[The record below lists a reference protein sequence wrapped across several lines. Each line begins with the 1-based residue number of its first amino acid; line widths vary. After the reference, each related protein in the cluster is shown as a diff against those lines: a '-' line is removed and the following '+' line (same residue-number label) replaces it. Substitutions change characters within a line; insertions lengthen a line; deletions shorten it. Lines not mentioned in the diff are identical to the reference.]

1 MLKAS
6 KTMTRK
12 SKQRKVDLR
21 RLALTN
27 DHAPSQQEVNDLLA
41 AYNGGNLAIVE
52 ILASELVQRFP
63 DHPFGWKILGV
74 IFGQSGNPEKALGP
88 MKQTVRLSPH
98 DSEAHSNLGNALFE
112 LSRLSEAEVSCR
124 EAIRLDADN
133 AQAHCNL
140 GNVLKGLGRFSE
152 AEASYRAAIRLDPD
166 YFKAYFNLGNLLFE
180 LGHPSEAE
188 LSYRE
193 ATRLNPN
200 HAQAHSNLAATIQD
214 TGRLTEAEASCREA
228 IRLNPCLAEAHS
240 NLGNV
245 LYGLGR
251 LIEAEVSCRE
261 AIRLNAGLAEGHS
274 NLGNVLYGLGRLIEA
289 EVSCREA
296 IQLNPS
302 LSQVYVN
309 LGSVLK
315 ELGRLSEAE
324 ACYREA
330 IRINPEIA
338 ESHSNLG
345 NVLCD
350 LGRLSEAEGSYREA
364 IRIKPD
370 YVEAHSNLLFS
381 LNYLECAIPEGAFI
395 EAQRFGAMV
404 SSRSQPK
411 FTSWHLN
418 TSGTTLRIGFV
429 SGDMRNHA
437 VGFFIEGLIASL
449 DRNQFRTYA
458 FPTIPRSDD
467 LTDRIKPFFD
477 YWTPIYGKTDLEAA
491 SIIHDHGVNILID
504 LSGHT
509 AHNRLAVFSY
519 QPAPVQ
525 VSWCG
530 YFATTGLPEMNY
542 FLGDPIMSPENET
555 HYFTEKIWRLPE
567 TWLCMKPGSQDISIS
582 SLPALKNGYVTFGCF
597 GNLAKMN
604 LTVVRAWSKILS
616 QVPHSK
622 LFLKS
627 KQLTDSAVVK
637 GVYAQFSKEGVAADR
652 LILEGADS
660 RSAYFEAYNRID
672 MVLDT
677 FPYPGGTTSFDAHL
691 MGVPVLTQKGSRFL
705 SRLGESIAKNA
716 GQTDWVA
723 QDADEYVSKAITFSS
738 DLDEL
743 DIVRRTLRDRILG
756 TPLFKT
762 KDFTKNFEDA
772 LKGMWNEGSTNIR
785 GLVPS

>member
-1 MLKAS
+1 
-6 KTMTRK
+6 MTRK
-12 SKQRKVDLR
+12 SKERKVDLR
-21 RLALTN
+21 RLALN
-27 DHAPSQQEVNDLLA
+27 NNHAPSQQEVNDLLA
-41 AYNGGNLAIVE
+41 AYNGGNLAIAE
-52 ILASELVQRFP
+52 ILASDLVQRFP

-74 IFGQSGNPEKALGP
+74 LFGQSGNPAKALEP
-88 MKQTVRLSPH
+88 MRQTVRLSPH
-98 DSEAHSNLGNALFE
+98 DAEAHSNLGNALFE
-112 LSRLSEAEVSCR
+112 LSRLSEAEASCR

-133 AQAHCNL
+133 AQAYCNL
-140 GNVLKGLGRFSE
+140 GNVLKGLGRFGE
-152 AEASYRAAIRLDPD
+152 AEASYRAAIRLDKG
-166 YFKAYFNLGNLLFE
+166 YFKAHFNLGNLLFE

-188 LSYRE
+188 RIYRE

-214 TGRLTEAEASCREA
+214 TGRLTAAEAICHEA
-228 IRLNPCLAEAHS
+228 IRLNPSLAEAHS

-261 AIRLNAGLAEGHS
+261 AIRLNARLAQAHC

-296 IQLNPS
+296 IRLNPS
-302 LSQVYVN
+302 LPQVYVN

-324 ACYREA
+324 ACYHEA

-338 ESHSNLG
+338 EAHSNFG

-350 LGRLSEAEGSYREA
+350 LGRLSEAEASYREA
-364 IRIKPD
+364 IRIQPD
-370 YVEAHSNLLFS
+370 YVEAHSNLLLS
-381 LNYLECAIPEGAFI
+381 LNYVECEIPEGAFI

-418 TSGTTLRIGFV
+418 TSRKKLRIGLV

-437 VGFFIEGLIASL
+437 VGFFIESLMACL
-449 DRNQFRTYA
+449 DRNQFETYA

-467 LTDRIKPFFD
+467 LTDRIKYFFD
-477 YWTPIYGKTDLEAA
+477 HWTPIYGKTDFEAA
-491 SIIHDHGVNILID
+491 TIIHDRGINILID

-509 AHNRLAVFSY
+509 AHNRLSVFSY

-542 FLGDPIMSPENET
+542 FLGDPIMIPENERPS
-555 HYFTEKIWRLPE
+555 FTEKLWKLPE
-567 TWLCMKPGSQDISIS
+567 TWLCMTPVSQDIPIF
-582 SLPALKNGYVTFGCF
+582 SLPALRNGYITFGCF
-597 GNLAKMN
+597 GNITKMN
-604 LTVVRAWSKILS
+604 PTVVRAWSRILS
-616 QVPHSK
+616 QVPGSK

-627 KQLTDSAVVK
+627 KQLSDSTVAE
-637 GVYAQFSKEGVAADR
+637 GVQAQFSKEGIAADR

-691 MGVPVLTQKGSRFL
+691 MGVPVLTRKGSRFL
-705 SRLGESIAKNA
+705 SRLGESIANNA
-716 GQTDWVA
+716 GQMGWVA
-723 QDADEYVSKAITFSS
+723 QDTDEYVEKAITFSS
-738 DLDEL
+738 DLDAL
-743 DIVRRTLRDRILG
+743 DIVRRNLRDRILG

-772 LKGMWNEGSTNIR
+772 LKGMWDEGSTNIR
-785 GLVPS
+785 GGLPS

>member
-1 MLKAS
+1 MAIKSRAS
-6 KTMTRK
+6 
-12 SKQRKVDLR
+12 KVDLR
-21 RLALTN
+21 RLAPTSKQ
-27 DHAPSQQEVNDLLA
+27 APSQQEINELLA
-41 AYNGGNLAIVE
+41 AYNAGNLAVAE
-52 ILASELVQRFP
+52 ILASDLVQRLP

-98 DSEAHSNLGNALFE
+98 DAEAHSNLGNALFE
-112 LSRLSEAEVSCR
+112 LSRFSEAEVSCR
-124 EAIRLDADN
+124 EAIRLDANN
-133 AQAHCNL
+133 AQAYCNL
-140 GNVLKGLGRFSE
+140 GNVLKGLRRFSE
-152 AEASYRAAIRLDPD
+152 AEASYRAAIRLNPD

-180 LGHPSEAE
+180 LGNPSEAE

-200 HAQAHSNLAATIQD
+200 HAQAQSNLAATLQD
-214 TGRLTEAEASCREA
+214 TDRLTEAEAICYKA
-228 IRLNPCLAEAHS
+228 IRLNPSLAEAHS

-245 LYGLGR
+245 LYSIGR

-261 AIRLNAGLAEGHS
+261 AIRLNAELAQAHC
-274 NLGNVLYGLGRLIEA
+274 NLGNVLYGFGRLVEA
-289 EVSCREA
+289 EATCRRA

-302 LSQVYVN
+302 LSQVHVN
-309 LGSVLK
+309 LGTVLK
-315 ELGRLSEAE
+315 EFGRLSEAE

-330 IRINPEIA
+330 IRINPDIA

-345 NVLCD
+345 SVLCN
-350 LGRLSEAEGSYREA
+350 LGRFSEAEAGYREA
-364 IRIKPD
+364 IRIRPD
-370 YVEAHSNLLFS
+370 YVEAYSNLLFS
-381 LNYLECAIPEGAFI
+381 LNYVECANPDDAFI
-395 EAQRFGAMV
+395 EAKRFGAMV
-404 SSRSQPK
+404 SLRSQPK
-411 FTSWHLN
+411 FTSWHIN
-418 TSGTTLRIGFV
+418 TGETRLRIGFV

-437 VGFFIEGLIASL
+437 VGFFIESLIACL
-449 DRNQFRTYA
+449 DRSQFEAYA

-477 YWTPIYGKTDLEAA
+477 YWIPIYGKTDFEAA

-542 FLGDPIMSPENET
+542 FLGDPIMSPEDET

-567 TWLCMKPGSQDISIS
+567 TWLCIKPRSQDISIS

-616 QVPHSK
+616 QVPTSK
-622 LFLKS
+622 LYLKS
-627 KQLTDSAVVK
+627 KQLTDSTVVK
-637 GVYAQFSKEGVAADR
+637 EVEAQFSEEGITVDR
-652 LILEGADS
+652 LILEGAGS
-660 RSAYFEAYNRID
+660 RSDYFEAYNHID

-677 FPYPGGTTSFDAHL
+677 FPYPGGTTSFDAYL

-716 GQTDWVA
+716 GQTNWVA
-723 QDADEYVSKAITFSS
+723 QDTDEYVLKAISFSS

-743 DIVRRTLRDRILG
+743 DIVRRTLRGRILG
-756 TPLFKT
+756 TPLFKE

-772 LKGMWNEGSTNIR
+772 LKGMWVEVSTNVQGR
-785 GLVPS
+785 VPR